1 MAAVASAPVVGRD
14 RELASICEFVVGI
27 ENGSK
32 TLFLDGAA
40 GIGKTTLWRS
50 GVEAAEDASYR
61 VLACRPAELES
72 RLAFS
77 GVIDLFADVEDAVL
91 DLLPAPQRRALEIAL
106 LRRESSGAAIDPRN
120 TAVAAIGAVRALARS
135 APVLIAV
142 DDVQWLDA
150 PSARVM
156 SYVARP
162 FHDERVG
169 LLLTQ
174 REGTRS

>member
-1 MAAVASAPVVGRD
+1 MAASASASAIGRE
-14 RELASICEFVVGI
+14 RELADIRDFIVSIRRRPGF
-27 ENGSK
+27 
-32 TLFLDGAA
+32 LMLDGAA
-40 GIGKTTLWRS
+40 GIGKTTLWRA
-50 GVEAAEDASYR
+50 GVRAAADESFR

-91 DLLPAPQRRALEIAL
+91 ESLPAPQRRALEIAL

-120 TAVAAIGAVRALARS
+120 TAVAALGAVRALARS

-150 PSARVM
+150 PSAPRHVLYGT
-156 SYVARP
+156 SFARRTGRAA
-162 FHDERVG
+162 FDA
-169 LLLTQ
+169 T
-174 REGTRS
+174 